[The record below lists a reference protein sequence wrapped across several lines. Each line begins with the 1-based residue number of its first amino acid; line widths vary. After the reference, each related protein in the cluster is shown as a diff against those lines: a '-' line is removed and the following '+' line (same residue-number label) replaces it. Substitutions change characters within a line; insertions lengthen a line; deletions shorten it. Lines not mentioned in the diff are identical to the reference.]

1 MIQIPPERLS
11 PEILQAVIEE
21 FISREGTDYGI
32 SEVSLES
39 KVDQVKRQVQR
50 GEVVV
55 TFDPKTESC
64 NLLTK
69 REFLNAQSLGLLD

>member
-55 TFDPKTESC
+55 TFDPETESC